1 MTRLI
6 IAATACVAIL
16 LGIGLFAQ
24 DRLFGSAPTAT
35 LQPIASAEPA
45 LAAPAKPPEQPARVT
60 HLAGN
65 VEVYHPKEGRWR
77 ELKADELLGEDAV
90 LRTTNGE
97 LTLGIGP
104 SIEVEVGSNS
114 QFRIKEL
121 TAQLSKVDLEQGLVT
136 ANVSSHGQA
145 ELAVG
150 VLGSEVE
157 ARASDGKFSVLRDQQ
172 GQVTVAGHRGH
183 VSVDSHGTK
192 VTVESGQQSTVAP
205 GAAPTPPIQ
214 IPGSLIVKLTRGHVR
229 KLRYRSTVVEGETS
243 PGAIVVVNGVETRT
257 VNGRFSAMVPLNE
270 GTNTVTVVSRD
281 VLGREAT
288 QVVRGIEVDSR
299 PPAAEGHVSW

>member
-1 MTRLI
+1 MTRLLV
-6 IAATACVAIL
+6 IAVGLVVLL
-16 LGIGLFAQ
+16 LGAGLLLQ
-24 DRLFGSAPTAT
+24 EQLFGDGPNAVPTGVASQPAT
-35 LQPIASAEPA
+35 SEPE
-45 LAAPAKPPEQPARVT
+45 AAPNEPPARVT

-65 VEVYHPKEGRWR
+65 VEVYHAKEGRWR
-77 ELKADELLGEDAV
+77 ELRADETLGEDAV

-97 LTLGIGP
+97 VSLAIGQA
-104 SIEVEVGSNS
+104 IEVEVEANS

-136 ANVSSHGQA
+136 ANVTSKGKE
-145 ELAVG
+145 ELSVG

-157 ARASDGKFSVLRDQQ
+157 ARASDGKFSVLRDQL
-172 GQVTVAGHRGH
+172 GQVTVAGHRGK
-183 VSVDSHGTK
+183 VSVGSHGSK

-205 GAAPTPPIQ
+205 GATPSPPIQ
-214 IPGSLIVKLTRGHVR
+214 IPASLIVKLTRGHVR

-243 PGAIVVVNGVETRT
+243 PGAVVVVNGVEART
-257 VNGRFSAMVPLNE
+257 VDGRFSATVPLNE

-281 VLGREAT
+281 ALGREAK